1 MCVQNEEQKK
11 VKGTKST
18 GAMELEIQTVDLR
31 PGHPTWAKRGQWK
44 IEIEKYRNNVEPAC
58 GLSQNFKQQ
67 TPENLRLPNKIVK

>member
-18 GAMELEIQTVDLR
+18 GAMELEIQTQAVDLR

-44 IEIEKYRNNVEPAC
+44 IEIEITWNQHVVLVRISNSKHQR
-58 GLSQNFKQQ
+58 
-67 TPENLRLPNKIVK
+67 I